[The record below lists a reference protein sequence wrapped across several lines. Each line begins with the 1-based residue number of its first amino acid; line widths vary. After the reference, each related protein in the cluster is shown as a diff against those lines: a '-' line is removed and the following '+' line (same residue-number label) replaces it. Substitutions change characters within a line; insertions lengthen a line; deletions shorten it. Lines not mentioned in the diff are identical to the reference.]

1 MFHEVSKGLEAYPR
15 TWPFFGSFKK
25 INKAFF
31 YHFFKTGNLDPNST
45 KCLGLKL
52 YPKHC
57 ILHSGCSLS
66 CSAGCWR
73 TDTSRDSTDC
83 DRPDPSRCSTGC
95 CRQDMSRD
103 SAQSFVNMYRGN
115 NTGCSGIDTSRGS
128 TVCCRTEKSR
138 GSTDCCRP
146 DTSRCSLG
154 CCGLDMSMNSTFCCR
169 TDMSR
174 AA

>member
-83 DRPDPSRCSTGC
+83 HRPDPSRCSTGC
-95 CRQDMSRD
+95 YRQDISRD
-103 SAQSFVNMYRGN
+103 STQSFVTC
-115 NTGCSGIDTSRGS
+115 TGATQAAVEHTHPGAAQSA
-128 TVCCRTEKSR
+128 VEQKSP
-138 GSTDCCRP
+138 G
-146 DTSRCSLG
+146 
-154 CCGLDMSMNSTFCCR
+154 
-169 TDMSR
+169 
-174 AA
+174 AAQTAVDQTHPGAA